1 MCGLDQNHTIYLCD
15 PSAAYVVNAFVGKHY
30 RRKKRLKDSVSQ
42 LVGCAS
48 CLVLKL
54 ADKFIRLAQ
63 EYLNDNRVVRYL
75 GSHCRLRNA
84 SQL

>member
-1 MCGLDQNHTIYLCD
+1 MCSLDHNHTIYLCD

-30 RRKKRLKDSVSQ
+30 RRKKGFKDTDSR

-54 ADKFIRLAQ
+54 ADEFIRLAQ
-63 EYLNDNRVVRYL
+63 EYLTW
-75 GSHCRLRNA
+75 
-84 SQL
+84 